1 MDFVLVVIFLKIVFL
16 GLLAGFLLASILVEM
31 AVSEKSA
38 INC

>member
-16 GLLAGFLLASILVEM
+16 DLLAGFLLASVFVEM